1 MLFEIFRFECRHQL
15 GSPLFIATA
24 LMFFAFAFLG
34 MASEQVGIGDSVNN
48 LNLNAP
54 YTILETQFVMSII
67 AVFAVVAFVALPLTR
82 DLELKTQET
91 FAATG
96 IGRLPF
102 LFGRIGGGFLF
113 ALLAG
118 CASVLGTLVAT
129 YMPWLDQQRI
139 APLDLHP
146 YWFSVWGVMLPN
158 LFIVG
163 SLVAA
168 VAALTRSLLA
178 SYTVLVAII
187 IADVVVG
194 ANTDQETIARMSLA
208 DPFGRVAFG
217 DVTRYWTVFD
227 RNTLVPQVTGALLLN
242 RLIWLSVGVVALAIA
257 AYRFSFSP
265 RTVRRG
271 SARSEQPQALP
282 ALTTS
287 MRTTP
292 TFDATLVVK
301 QFLSQVR
308 IDLRGVLKSYPFYVL
323 LMFGMVNV
331 IGGFF
336 GAISQIFGTPAHP
349 VTRIMLNV
357 VEGHFLFIVF
367 MIIVYY
373 TGELVHRERECGVA
387 RYVDAAPFP
396 NGVMV
401 AAKVAAMW
409 TIVTL
414 LLFVVMLTSMVVQ
427 AGHGYFHFE
436 IMKYVVGMF
445 VVHGWFLYLFC
456 VLGVCV
462 QTMVPNKFLGM
473 LVLIVLFFAVQ
484 TMNSIGYEHVLYQF
498 GVPGIPP
505 SDMNGWGHFVE
516 PMVTVGLYWSLIMLL
531 VGVAAH
537 LLTLRGVNDNWR
549 SQLTIAQRRF
559 TTPVR
564 IMTGVTVVLTAALG
578 AWIYYNTNVL
588 NRYETAEDRDALQA
602 DYEKRYKSYGQLPM
616 PEVVALDA
624 SVDIYPSERRVESR
638 GVAVI
643 ENVLAE
649 PLSEIDLNVS
659 RFLTI
664 NSIDVPNSKEIEADR
679 MHGFHR
685 FALNEPLAPGEKL
698 ELRWDLSWR
707 NPGFTNSKSTT
718 RVVENGTF
726 VENRDI
732 MPTIGYDPSLEL
744 TDNNKRRK
752 HGLPAAERLPKYE
765 SSAVDAISQFGVHSR
780 ATFHT
785 VVSTSAD
792 QIAIAPGYLKSD
804 RTDGDRRYFEYEM
817 DAPIWP
823 FVSFQSARYAVAE
836 DRWSDVALQV
846 FYHPPHDFN
855 VARML
860 DASKKSLDYFTREFS
875 PYQYK
880 QFRILE
886 FPAYETFAQSFPNTI
901 PFSEGIG
908 FIANLTDDKYIDYV
922 FYVTAHELAH
932 QWWGHQ
938 IAGRRAQGMTILVE
952 TLAQYSALMV
962 MEHEYGPQKMRRFLK
977 YELDSYLK
985 NRGGELIEELP
996 LRLVEDQPYVH
1007 YRKGSVAMYALKD
1020 AIGED
1025 AVNRALRKVLNR
1037 YAFKAAP
1044 FPMSGDLIDAFR
1056 AEAPADK
1063 QAFITALFEK
1073 ITLWDLSVTDVQVQ
1087 ATDDGKYRVTMTVAT
1102 KQFEADGGGRE
1113 TEVPLDVWL
1122 DVAVFGEAS
1131 ADLGESDLPTPLVI
1145 EKRRFD
1151 TATSTLEFVVDQKPA
1166 RVGIDPY
1173 NKIIDRNP
1181 DDNLKRIGD

>member
-1 MLFEIFRFECRHQL
+1 MFNEIFRFECRHQL

-24 LMFFAFAFLG
+24 LTFFAFAFLG
-34 MASEQVGIGDSVNN
+34 MASEQVNIGDASTN

-54 YTILETQFVMSII
+54 YTIVDTHFVLSIV
-67 AVFAVVAFVALPLTR
+67 AMFAAVAFIALPLTR
-82 DLELKTQET
+82 DVELKTQET

-96 IGRLPF
+96 VGRLPF

-113 ALLAG
+113 ALLSG
-118 CASVLGTLVAT
+118 CAAVLGTLVAT

-139 APLDLHP
+139 APFDPHP
-146 YWFSVWGVMLPN
+146 YWFSVWAVMLPN
-158 LFIVG
+158 MFIVG
-163 SLVAA
+163 SLVAV

-187 IADVVVG
+187 IADIVVG
-194 ANTDQETIARMSLA
+194 VNTDQETIARMSLA
-208 DPFGRVAFG
+208 DPFGRVAFE

-227 RNTLVPQVTGALLLN
+227 RNTLVPDVTGALLLN
-242 RLIWLSVGVVALAIA
+242 RLIWLSVAVAALVA
-257 AYRFSFSP
+257 AAFKFSFSP
-265 RTVRRG
+265 RTARRA
-271 SARSEQPQALP
+271 SARREHPQPLP
-282 ALTTS
+282 NVTVA
-287 MRTTP
+287 RATP
-292 TFDATLVVK
+292 TFDATLVAK
-301 QFLSQVR
+301 QFLSQVGM
-308 IDLRGVLKSYPFYVL
+308 DLRGVLKSYPFYVL
-323 LMFGMVNV
+323 LTFGMVNV
-331 IGGFF
+331 VSGFF
-336 GAISQIFGTPAHP
+336 GAISQFFGTPAHP

-357 VEGHFLFIVF
+357 VEGSYVFIVF
-367 MIIVYY
+367 AIIVYY
-373 TGELVHRERECGVA
+373 TGELVHRERDCGVA
-387 RYVDAAPFP
+387 KYVDAAPFP

-414 LLFVVMLTSMVVQ
+414 LMFVVMLTSMAVQ

-436 IMKYVVGMF
+436 LGKYLVGLF

-456 VLGVCV
+456 VLGVCI
-462 QTMVPNKFLGM
+462 QTMVRSKFLGM
-473 LVLIVLFFAVQ
+473 LLVMALFFAVQ

-498 GVPGIPP
+498 GVPGVPP

-516 PMVTVGLYWSLIMLL
+516 PMVTVGIYWSLWMLL
-531 VGVAAH
+531 VGISAH
-537 LLTLRGVNDNWR
+537 LLMLRGVNDNWR
-549 SQLTIAQRRF
+549 AQLTIARLRF
-559 TTPVR
+559 TPSVQ
-564 IMTGVTVVLTAALG
+564 IVTGVTVALAAALG
-578 AWIYYNTNVL
+578 GWIYYNTNVL
-588 NRYETAEDRDALQA
+588 NRYETAEDRDVLQVE
-602 DYEKRYKSYGQLPM
+602 YEKRYKGYQQLAM
-616 PEVVALDA
+616 PEAVSLDA
-624 SVDIYPSERRVESR
+624 AVDIYPEERRIESR
-638 GVAVI
+638 GVAVV
-643 ENVLAE
+643 ENVTAE
-649 PLSEIDLNVS
+649 PLTEVDLNIS
-659 RFLTI
+659 RLLTI
-664 NSIDVPNSKEIEADR
+664 NRIDVPNSTEVEADR
-679 MHGFHR
+679 THGFHR
-685 FALNEPLAPGEKL
+685 FALNEPLAPGAKL
-698 ELRWDLSWR
+698 EIRWDLSWR
-707 NPGFTNSKSTT
+707 NPGFTNSKSST

-732 MPTIGYDPSLEL
+732 MPTLGYDPGLEL
-744 TDNNKRRK
+744 ADNNKRRK
-752 HGLPAAERLPKYE
+752 HGLPPVERLPKYDDARPD
-765 SSAVDAISQFGVHSR
+765 AVSQFGVRTR

-785 VVSTSAD
+785 VVSTSVD
-792 QIAIAPGYLKSD
+792 QIAIAPGYLKGD
-804 RTDGDRRYFEYEM
+804 RVDGDRRYFEYEM
-817 DAPIWP
+817 DAPVWP
-823 FVSFQSARYAVAE
+823 FVSFQSARYAVAN
-836 DRWSDVALQV
+836 DRWNDVTLQV
-846 FYHPPHDFN
+846 FYHPPHVFN
-855 VARML
+855 VARMME
-860 DASKKSLDYFTREFS
+860 ASKKSMDYFTREFS

-901 PFSEGIG
+901 PYSEGIG
-908 FIANLTDDKYIDYV
+908 FIADLSDDKYIDYV

-1007 YRKGSVAMYALKD
+1007 YRKGSLAMYALKD

-1025 AVNRALRKVLNR
+1025 AVNRALRKILDR
-1037 YAFKAAP
+1037 YAFKGAP

-1063 QAFITALFEK
+1063 QALITALFDK
-1073 ITLWDLSVTDVQVQ
+1073 ITLWDLSVTDVNVQ
-1087 ATDDGKYRVTMTVAT
+1087 PTDDGRYRVAMTVAT

-1131 ADLGESDLPTPLVI
+1131 SNLGESDLPAPLVI

-1151 TATSTLEFVVDQKPA
+1151 TATSRVEFVVDQKPV

-1181 DDNLKRIGD
+1181 DDNLKRVGE